1 MPRFF
6 FHVVNG
12 EFLPDTDGM
21 ECVDG
26 DRVKSA
32 AVKLAGDVLRDQ
44 GLKLW
49 KTGRLDMFVVDDQNK
64 TQLRL
69 TFEAEDLTGT
79 LSGDT
84 DTAAKGTG

>member
-12 EFLPDTDGM
+12 EFMPDTEGM
-21 ECVDG
+21 ECADG
-26 DRVKSA
+26 DKVKSA
-32 AVKLAGDVLRDQ
+32 AVKFAGDVLRDQ

-49 KTGRLDMFVVDDQNK
+49 KTGRLDMFVVDSDNK

-69 TFEAEDLTGT
+69 SFQAEDLTGQ
-79 LSGDT
+79 LSGDP